1 MSGVFKITEPR
12 DSNLIEK
19 ITKMHWKYLLVV
31 WSLVVGVVI
40 NWEDGRQAI
49 DDVND
54 TVVVT

>member
-12 DSNLIEK
+12 DSKLIEK

-49 DDVND
+49 DDVNG

>member
-12 DSNLIEK
+12 DSKLIEK